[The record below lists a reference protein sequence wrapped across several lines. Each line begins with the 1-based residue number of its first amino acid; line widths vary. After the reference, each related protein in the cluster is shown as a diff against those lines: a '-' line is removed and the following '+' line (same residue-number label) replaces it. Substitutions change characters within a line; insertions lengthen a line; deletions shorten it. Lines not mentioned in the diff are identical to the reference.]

1 MWATVTMRRNG
12 FIGYTLAWGLQC
24 NGWRCENLSSRS
36 FYINLEEPMKKVRRY
51 ETPRPWG
58 STQLRGSKSQTE
70 RVRLQVGKDR
80 VCIFVVWQD
89 GMKIRC
95 CLSTPGSPEYI
106 LRAAQSTSITPVS
119 PYTHR
124 RSLTIY
130 LEAVIEAV
138 LEMHFEA
145 EIEWTE
151 RCTWRPW
158 SIEVGDALGGRDRSS
173 MEMRWEAVIER
184 VWTCTWRP
192 RSSELRDALWGCDR
206 ASLEMHLQ
214 GMIEWDWRSTWRR
227 SIWREARRQL
237 SLYSLVNL

>member
-1 MWATVTMRRNG
+1 MLTS
-12 FIGYTLAWGLQC
+12 GLQC
-24 NGWRCENLSSRS
+24 NGWRCKNVSSRS
-36 FYINLEEPMKKVRRY
+36 FYINLEERRKKVRRND
-51 ETPRPWG
+51 TTRPWG
-58 STQLRGSKSQTE
+58 STQLRGSKSRTE
-70 RVRLQVGKDR
+70 RVGLKVGKDR

-89 GMKIRC
+89 EMKMRC

-106 LRAAQSTSITPVS
+106 LRVAHSTSVTLVS

-130 LEAVIEAV
+130 LEAVIEPV
-138 LEMHFEA
+138 SKMHLEA

-151 RCTWRPW
+151 RCTWRSW
-158 SIEVGDALGGRDRSS
+158 SIEFGDALGGRDPSS
-173 MEMRWEAVIER
+173 LDMRWEAMIEL

-192 RSSELRDALWGCDR
+192 RSSELRDALRVCDR

-214 GMIEWDWRSTWRR
+214 GMIERDWRSTWRQ
-227 SIWREARRQL
+227 SIWREARWQL